1 VAALALAGYRSG
13 THEHAA
19 PPPRLPHTVAVAL
32 AHRSDE
38 IADALEAGAASRAL
52 NLARG
57 LQRRTIAA
65 TNARRVP
72 SLLQE
77 PLQTT
82 VNDLAGRIRCAP
94 PAPQKS
100 GENEPGK
107 GQAQGQEEAWR
118 RKRLTETLAEGR
130 YRIEE
135 TLGRGGMAV
144 VYLAHDNDLGRP
156 VAVKLLAE
164 SLAVDE
170 SLRVRFL
177 REARLAAGLSHPN
190 IVRI

>member
-1 VAALALAGYRSG
+1 
-13 THEHAA
+13 
-19 PPPRLPHTVAVAL
+19 
-32 AHRSDE
+32 
-38 IADALEAGAASRAL
+38 
-52 NLARG
+52 
-57 LQRRTIAA
+57 
-65 TNARRVP
+65 
-72 SLLQE
+72 
-77 PLQTT
+77 
-82 VNDLAGRIRCAP
+82 
-94 PAPQKS
+94 
-100 GENEPGK
+100 
-107 GQAQGQEEAWR
+107 
-118 RKRLTETLAEGR
+118 LTETLAEGR

-135 TLGRGGMAV
+135 TLGRGGIAV

>member
-57 LQRRTIAA
+57 LQQRTIAA

-107 GQAQGQEEAWR
+107 GKHKG
-118 RKRLTETLAEGR
+118 KKKHGEGN
-130 YRIEE
+130 
-135 TLGRGGMAV
+135 G
-144 VYLAHDNDLGRP
+144 
-156 VAVKLLAE
+156 
-164 SLAVDE
+164 
-170 SLRVRFL
+170 
-177 REARLAAGLSHPN
+177 
-190 IVRI
+190 